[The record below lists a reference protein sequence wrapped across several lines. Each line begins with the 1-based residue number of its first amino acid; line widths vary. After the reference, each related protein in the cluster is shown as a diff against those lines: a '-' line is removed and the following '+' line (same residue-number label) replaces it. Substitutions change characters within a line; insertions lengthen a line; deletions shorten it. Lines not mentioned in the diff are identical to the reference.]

1 MLVAK
6 GTRVYL
12 ASRSPRRRE
21 LLRQIGV
28 GFEFLPL
35 RERSPRGPDVD
46 ESVLAGE
53 SPDAYVRRVCL
64 AKAASG
70 WARVTERRIPRLP
83 VLAADTTVC
92 LGDTIYGKPADAA
105 DAARMLAELSGTSH
119 RVLSAVT
126 LQFDD
131 RVETEVSVS
140 TVRLCPLSADD
151 IARYVASGEP
161 MDKAGAYGIQGL
173 AAVFIQELQGSYTGV
188 MGLPLCETA
197 ALLSRFTSPSPR

>member
-1 MLVAK
+1 MLFAK

-35 RERSPRGPDVD
+35 REKSPRGPDVD
-46 ESVLAGE
+46 ELALPGE

-70 WARVTERRIPRLP
+70 WARVAERRLPRLP

-105 DAARMLAELSGTSH
+105 DAARMLTELSGSSH

-126 LQFDD
+126 LQFES
-131 RVETEVSVS
+131 RIEIEVGVS
-140 TVRLCPLSADD
+140 TVRLRSLSADD
-151 IARYVASGEP
+151 IARYVATGEP

-173 AAVFIQELQGSYTGV
+173 AAVFIEELRGSYTGV
-188 MGLPLCETA
+188 MGLPLFETA
-197 ALLSRFTSPSPR
+197 ALLSRFTSPASG